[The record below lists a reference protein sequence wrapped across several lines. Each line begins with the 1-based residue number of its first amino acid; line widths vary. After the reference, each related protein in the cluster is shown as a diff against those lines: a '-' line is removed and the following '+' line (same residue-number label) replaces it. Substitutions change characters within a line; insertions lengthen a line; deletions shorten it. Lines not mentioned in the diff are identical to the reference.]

1 MIKPLVVSVGMPR
14 AGSGWYYNLI
24 HDLIVAS
31 GGENA
36 RSIRKRFFLEPI
48 LTEINNNIGAF
59 TTKRLIPVMIPTWL
73 GHTYVVKAHAGPTP
87 MALSFIKNGR
97 IKASYIYRDPRDA
110 LLSAY
115 EYGKRKRESGR
126 TGAFSDLQKIED
138 AILFMDSYVRIA
150 ESWLAI
156 EEVLH
161 TRFESLLQHYEQE
174 VERLFQ
180 FLDLDSGQRTY
191 DEVIERYNPNKG
203 SKEQVGTHFVKG
215 KIGRYKEF
223 LDENQKQ
230 MCIEKFGPF
239 IEKMG
244 YPVP

>member
-1 MIKPLVVSVGMPR
+1 MFNPLVVSVGMPR

-59 TTKRLIPVMIPTWL
+59 TTKRIIPVMIPAWL
-73 GHTYVVKAHAGPTP
+73 GYTYVVKAHAGPTP
-87 MALSFIKNGR
+87 LVLFFIKSGK
-97 IKASYIYRDPRDA
+97 IIASYIYRDPRDA
-110 LLSAY
+110 LLSAF
-115 EYGKRKRESGR
+115 EYGRRKRKSGR
-126 TGAFSDLQKIED
+126 TGAFSDLKTIED
-138 AILFMDSYVRIA
+138 AILFMDSYLRIA
-150 ESWLAI
+150 DSWLAI
-156 EEVLH
+156 EKVLH
-161 TRFESLLQHYEQE
+161 TRYESLLQNYEHE
-174 VERLFQ
+174 VERLLQYF
-180 FLDLDSGQRTY
+180 DLDSDQNNY

-203 SKEQVGTHFVKG
+203 SNEQVGTHFVQG

-223 LDENQKQ
+223 LNERQKQ
-230 MCIEKFGPF
+230 MCIERFGTF
-239 IEKMG
+239 LGKMG